1 MIMVDPATELSTFP
15 LKHIAIIMDGNN
27 RWAKERG
34 LSGIAGHEAG
44 VERIRDVLK
53 AAKNRGVKVVSL
65 FAFSSENWKRPELE
79 VRGLMSLFSSYLKKE
94 AKALR
99 DDGVRL
105 KVIGNRSHFSERL
118 KRLIDDAEIMT
129 ASGEFTLALCVDYG
143 GRWDIASAAQKV
155 ATEVQTGRLRA
166 SDINEAVLN
175 KYMQLDGMPDPD
187 LCIRTAGEQRI
198 SNFLLWQMAYTEFYF
213 ADCYWP
219 DFDDAALEIAIDEY
233 YSRQRRF
240 GVRNTSDASDY
251 NDKPASRG
259 DIIRA

>member
-1 MIMVDPATELSTFP
+1 MVMADPTAENSTHP

-34 LSGIAGHEAG
+34 LGGIGGHEAG
-44 VERIRDVLK
+44 VERIRDILK
-53 AAKNRGVKVVSL
+53 AAKARGVKVVSL
-65 FAFSSENWKRPELE
+65 FAFSSENWKRPDLE

-105 KVIGNRSHFSERL
+105 KVVGNRSHFSDRL
-118 KRLIDDAEIMT
+118 KRLIDDAETMT
-129 ASGEFTLALCVDYG
+129 ASGEFTLVLCVDYG
-143 GRWDIASAAQKV
+143 GRWDIANAAQKV
-155 ATEVQTGRLRA
+155 ASEVQTGRLRPA
-166 SDINEAVLN
+166 DIDEALLG
-175 KYMQLDGMPDPD
+175 KYMQMDGMPDPD

-219 DFDDAALEIAIDEY
+219 DFDASALDLAIDEY

-240 GVRNTSDASDY
+240 GLRKAPDSG
-251 NDKPASRG
+251 DKPAGRG
-259 DIIRA
+259 EILRA